1 MEGVYSANEQSM
13 AAQKR
18 IESQLKVS
26 EERNNSLMK
35 TEMIQRHELQE
46 KLLKLE
52 DLERT
57 VRLYTDKI

>member
-1 MEGVYSANEQSM
+1 MYSANEQSM